1 MSTAKVGL
9 CLWGFDRHMFHVEEF
24 LVHSQSL
31 RQLSPA
37 KKGLLLT
44 VGHQKPTRKA
54 LVQRR
59 RSAPDL
65 PGETLALGQID
76 EGRGAATTA
85 AKGGKGMVLYLIG
98 GDLMLAKTHHA
109 LC

>member
-9 CLWGFDRHMFHVEEF
+9 CLWGFGKHTFHVEEF

-44 VGHQKPTRKA
+44 VGHQKPTWEA

-59 RSAPDL
+59 GRCL
-65 PGETLALGQID
+65 TCLGQHRLLD
-76 EGRGAATTA
+76 
-85 AKGGKGMVLYLIG
+85 K
-98 GDLMLAKTHHA
+98 
-109 LC
+109 